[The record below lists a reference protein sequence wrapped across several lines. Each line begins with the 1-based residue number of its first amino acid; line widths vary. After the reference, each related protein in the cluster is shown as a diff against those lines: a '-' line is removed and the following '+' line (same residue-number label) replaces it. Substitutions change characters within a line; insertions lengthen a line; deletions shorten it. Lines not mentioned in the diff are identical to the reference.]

1 MVARHFIRLHTIHQG
16 SASSHRPLCLFRG
29 NADGGKTKRKEKKNH
44 LLFFQ
49 NLLFVPL
56 SENTLFL
63 YKFPTS
69 ASLIQA
75 VTYMPDMESLLA
87 YFKCS
92 LSNRQ
97 YPYIQISLEYHL
109 FPSRSTQSSLQPY
122 FHSTN
127 QFHSS
132 KCTQSFQR
140 NILVHNTG
148 YIMSN

>member
-1 MVARHFIRLHTIHQG
+1 MEEKQ
-16 SASSHRPLCLFRG
+16 
-29 NADGGKTKRKEKKNH
+29 KERKKKNH

-92 LSNRQ
+92 LSNHQ
-97 YPYIQISLEYHL
+97 YPYI
-109 FPSRSTQSSLQPY
+109 
-122 FHSTN
+122 
-127 QFHSS
+127 
-132 KCTQSFQR
+132 
-140 NILVHNTG
+140 
-148 YIMSN
+148 